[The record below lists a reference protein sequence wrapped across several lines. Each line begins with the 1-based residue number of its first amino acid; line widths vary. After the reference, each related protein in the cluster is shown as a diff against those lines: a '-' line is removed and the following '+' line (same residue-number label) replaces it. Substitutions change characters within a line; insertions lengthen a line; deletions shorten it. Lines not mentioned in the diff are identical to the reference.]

1 MSDSPAGRDGGA
13 VVTIVGVISDTH
25 GLLRRSAAEALAGS
39 DSIVHAGDIGR
50 PEVLEGLRAIAPLV
64 AVRGNV
70 DLDWAHALPD
80 TVQLTVAG
88 RRLLVLHDLK
98 EIDLDPK
105 RTGFDVVV
113 SGHSHVPKVEWR
125 DGVLYVNPGS
135 AGQRRFRLP
144 VAVAR
149 IEFTSQSI
157 EARIVELEA

>member
-1 MSDSPAGRDGGA
+1 
-13 VVTIVGVISDTH
+13 VGVISDTH

-80 TVQLTVAG
+80 TVQ
-88 RRLLVLHDLK
+88 
-98 EIDLDPK
+98 
-105 RTGFDVVV
+105 
-113 SGHSHVPKVEWR
+113 
-125 DGVLYVNPGS
+125 
-135 AGQRRFRLP
+135 RRFRLP

>member
-1 MSDSPAGRDGGA
+1 MA
-13 VVTIVGVISDTH
+13 IVGVISDTH
-25 GLLRRSAAEALAGS
+25 GLLRRSAVAALVGS
-39 DSIVHAGDIGR
+39 DAIVHAGDIGR

-70 DLDWAHALPD
+70 DLDWARALPD

-105 RTGFDVVV
+105 RVGFNVVV

-149 IEFTSQSI
+149 IEFASQSI